1 MILLLPTNNIEEIIT
16 HTVVSGDS
24 LWSISKTYNTTIDLI
39 KSLNNLTTDLLNV
52 GQELKVKRNTK

>member
-1 MILLLPTNNIEEIIT
+1 MILLLPTNNIEEIFT